1 MFAISEAPKDAINP
15 CEDISGIKD
24 SEEAISEEDLE
35 DRETS
40 KVSWWQQLRTR
51 PLCPYI
57 LIENK
62 TISKFVIPNLDTSS

>member
-24 SEEAISEEDLE
+24 SEVAISEEDLE

-40 KVSWWQQLRTR
+40 KVSQLWCGS
-51 PLCPYI
+51 LI
-57 LIENK
+57 L
-62 TISKFVIPNLDTSS
+62 VV

>member
-24 SEEAISEEDLE
+24 SEVAISEEDLE

-40 KVSWWQQLRTR
+40 QVSWRQQHE
-51 PLCPYI
+51 PSPCNYI
-57 LIENK
+57 
-62 TISKFVIPNLDTSS
+62 